1 MNNNMSLNS
10 NKSANKS
17 KNRDRNMS
25 KKTDGNG
32 KVSTQNRQISTL
44 ILFFDFSH

>member
-32 KVSTQNRQISTL
+32 KPLTATLSSQN
-44 ILFFDFSH
+44 

>member
-1 MNNNMSLNS
+1 MSLNS

-32 KVSTQNRQISTL
+32 KVSTQNTLISTL
-44 ILFFDFSH
+44 TLFFDFSH

>member
-1 MNNNMSLNS
+1 MSLNS

-32 KVSTQNRQISTL
+32 KVSTQNR
-44 ILFFDFSH
+44 